1 MGHLTGTARQTGTS
15 NILRDA
21 GGKLGGITHPS
32 TSMCRRP
39 VNLRSCF
46 FVFFFVASILRE
58 QLIRGPSTPREV
70 CARGPTSSAYAF
82 FFVLSGA
89 LRFCASFFFGA
100 RVSPHL
106 PHLSH
111 VEGFFFVL
119 RVTDLQACACC
130 VILICVFRVLW
141 SQVCV
146 CVWKCGSVQ
155 QVLKSLV
162 RSSTSV
168 CLLDLEEN

>member
-82 FFVLSGA
+82 FL
-89 LRFCASFFFGA
+89 FCPTLCDSAPAFFFRGTSLAAPSASFA
-100 RVSPHL
+100 R
-106 PHLSH
+106 
-111 VEGFFFVL
+111 
-119 RVTDLQACACC
+119 
-130 VILICVFRVLW
+130 
-141 SQVCV
+141 
-146 CVWKCGSVQ
+146 
-155 QVLKSLV
+155 
-162 RSSTSV
+162 
-168 CLLDLEEN
+168 

>member
-32 TSMCRRP
+32 TSMCRSP

-82 FFVLSGA
+82 FFCSVRRSA
-89 LRFCASFFFGA
+89 ILRQLFFGA

-111 VEGFFFVL
+111 VEGFFF
-119 RVTDLQACACC
+119 C
-130 VILICVFRVLW
+130 VARD
-141 SQVCV
+141 
-146 CVWKCGSVQ
+146 
-155 QVLKSLV
+155 
-162 RSSTSV
+162 RSSGL
-168 CLLDLEEN
+168 CLLRHTHLCFSRVVVAGVFVFFFFQILWHSWLSVGT

>member
-82 FFVLSGA
+82 FFFCSVRRSA
-89 LRFCASFFFGA
+89 ILRQLFFRGTSFAAPSASFARCRFFFFPDPMAFVAVCG
-100 RVSPHL
+100 
-106 PHLSH
+106 H
-111 VEGFFFVL
+111 VESHKYS
-119 RVTDLQACACC
+119 R
-130 VILICVFRVLW
+130 
-141 SQVCV
+141 
-146 CVWKCGSVQ
+146 
-155 QVLKSLV
+155 
-162 RSSTSV
+162 
-168 CLLDLEEN
+168 